1 MNISITGSNDD
12 LNAVANAIGT
22 AIKDDTITIP
32 GRLGSG
38 NIKRFDFSSSMKMML
53 VQCVFHEEIT
63 FKRHSLEKE
72 EIISLGFRN
81 VIPDEAGESNSI
93 KRLPSVFVS
102 RTDFEIEFQYP
113 ANTHIN
119 LIIIIIKI
127 SLLKEML
134 NADQNISSQ
143 LQPIF
148 SIDKPFHFEEVMSAE
163 IQGIASRLHKVQTTD
178 PLRLFYCRVK
188 GEEMT
193 YLFLQALLKRK
204 DIFSHSFNS
213 EDVKMIYYIRGR
225 LIHDVSEVPNL
236 PELARSAH
244 MSESKMKKLFK
255 QIFGKSIYNY
265 YQHFRMLEAAYVISE
280 KNYSVSQAGHHVG
293 FTSLSHFTTVFEQ
306 HIGLKP
312 KKYAQGLMYSYDSS
326 L

>member
-1 MNISITGSNDD
+1 MNINITSSNDD
-12 LNAVANAIGT
+12 LDAVAKALGT
-22 AIKDDTITIP
+22 IIKDDTITIP
-32 GRLGSG
+32 ASLGSG

-53 VQCVFHEEIT
+53 VQCIFHEEIT
-63 FKRHSLEKE
+63 FKRHSLENE

-81 VIPDEAGESNSI
+81 VVDDEPEKSNSI
-93 KRLPSVFVS
+93 KGLPSVFVS

-113 ANTHIN
+113 ARTNIN

-134 NADQNISSQ
+134 NADENIISQ

-148 SIDKPFHFEEVMSAE
+148 SIDKPFHFEELMSAE
-163 IQGIASRLHKVQTTD
+163 IQGIASRLHKVQATD

-188 GEEMT
+188 GEEMI

-204 DIFSHSFNS
+204 DIFSHPFNN
-213 EDVKMIYYIRGR
+213 EDVKMIYHIRGR
-225 LIHDVSEVPNL
+225 LIHDVSEIPNL
-236 PELARSAH
+236 PELARCAY

-265 YQHFRMLEAAYVISE
+265 YQHCRMMEAAYVIRE

-293 FTSLSHFTTVFEQ
+293 FTSLSHFTTVFEE

-312 KKYAQGLMYSYDSS
+312 KKYAQGLIHSYDSR